1 MPVEFGG
8 TERYEVVERLG
19 AGGMGVVYRALD
31 RARGTPVALKTLH
44 RLNPES
50 ILLLKQEFRGISH
63 VAHRNLV
70 SMYDLVGEGDT
81 WFFTMELVPGCNFI
95 EWVRPQAPDVAALG
109 MTVTR
114 SAVTVDTLGPEDFA
128 AAASM
133 DGAHSMPPPHL
144 GAHGASPPDFRRLR
158 SALRQLVQA
167 IGHLHAAGVLHRDI
181 KPSNVMVRPDG
192 HVSVLDFG
200 LVTNIEQRH
209 VWQSGADVVVSGTL
223 EYMAPEQTDATP
235 ASPASDWYSVGVML
249 FQALT
254 GQLPFTGSPL
264 KMLVDKRRYDPPS
277 PAQLLPDLPA
287 DLVELCD
294 ALIQRDPTQRPD
306 TQAMLAR
313 FNALSLETTQTTLG
327 GAADSPLFGRTPQLV
342 ALRAAYRA
350 LASGRPSVVYV
361 HGSSGMGKSVL
372 VRRGLDEISRDPGA
386 LVLAGRC
393 FERESVP
400 YKALDGV
407 IDELTHTLTSLSSED
422 AAALLTP
429 DVRALARLFPVLR
442 HVVAVENLPPL
453 EDVPDPRELRRRAV
467 NALRALWGRL
477 ATRHRLVVYIDDLQ
491 WGDADSAALLTE
503 VLSGPAAPGLMFLG
517 SYRTEEAAESAFL
530 RHFDAGA
537 LAYSGRAPVEIEVT
551 PLDETDA
558 CALAG
563 QLLGEG
569 GEGAQL
575 AAEVIAR
582 ESHGSPFLIEA
593 LVGYLREV
601 GGAGQGAAG
610 LSGLSLSEMMRRRF
624 VALTPDARRLL
635 TVTAIAGQPM
645 AREIVEA
652 AASLGAE
659 MPTALAHLRAQHW
672 VRVRV
677 VDTGELIES
686 YHDRIRETLVQG
698 LDPET
703 ARRAHRDLGGA
714 LEGAGSTDYESLA
727 EHFFGAG
734 ERRRA
739 GDYTTRAADRARE
752 VLAFDRAAALYA
764 RALELHRDEAD
775 AGTDLADELERVLHV
790 RLAEALVD
798 AGRCV
803 EAARAF
809 EVAAALAPG
818 ALALDL
824 QRRAGEQL
832 MISGH
837 IAEGRAIIERVLVA
851 IDMQL
856 PSTPRR
862 ALLSLLFWRGRL
874 RLRGL
879 GFTPK
884 LQTEVP
890 TTALSR
896 VDLTWAVGLGLGLV
910 DHVGAAD
917 YQARSLYYALESGE
931 PYRVARSLGMEVA
944 YAASVG
950 HGGQARVERLRA
962 VADALVPQVDRAHTH
977 GLYAYCL
984 GVAAFSWGRWR
995 EAVEH
1000 FERAERVYRDKT
1012 TGLNW
1017 EVASCQTFLL
1027 SALGQ
1032 RGALAEISQRV
1043 PSLLQD
1049 ARDRGNLYAA
1059 TNLRTGYPALH
1070 WLAVDEPETA
1080 RRMANEAMSEW
1091 SQVGFTLQRYFAFIA
1106 QTNVDLYQGEAG
1118 AAFRR
1123 VQAYWPALDASL
1135 WLRAEVVRIDNHVY
1149 RARCALAALAR
1160 GVEVGRAR
1168 ETIKADL
1175 KALEAEVAPWAR
1187 PNALQFRGTLAHI
1200 AGETPRA
1207 VSLLTEAEAAFV
1219 AVDMPLHAAAVS
1231 LRASALQT
1239 SAPSEDALARIVAL
1253 GARRPEAMADMLAP
1267 GFSRG

>member
-8 TERYEVVERLG
+8 TERYEVIERLG

-81 WFFTMELVPGCNFI
+81 WFFTMELVPGCTFI
-95 EWVRPQAPDVAALG
+95 EWVRPHAADVAALG
-109 MTVTR
+109 TTVTR
-114 SAVTVDTLGPEDFA
+114 SAVTADTLGPEDFA
-128 AAASM
+128 AAASLA
-133 DGAHSMPPPHL
+133 GAQSVPPAQL

-158 SALRQLVQA
+158 AALRQLVQA
-167 IGHLHAAGVLHRDI
+167 IGHLHSAGVLHRDI

-192 HVSVLDFG
+192 RVSVLDFG

-277 PAQLLPDLPA
+277 PAQLLSDLPA

-294 ALIQRDPTQRPD
+294 ALIRRDPAQRPD

-313 FNALSLETTQTTLG
+313 FNALSLEATQTTMG
-327 GAADSPLFGRTPQLV
+327 GVTDAPLVGRVSQLA

-350 LASGRPSVVYV
+350 LAAGRSSIVYV

-386 LVLAGRC
+386 LVLSGRC

-407 IDELTHTLTSLSSED
+407 IDELTHTLTSMSSED

-453 EDVPDPRELRRRAV
+453 EEIPDPRELRRRAV
-467 NALRALWGRL
+467 HALRALWGRL

-491 WGDADSAALLTE
+491 WGDADSAALLAE
-503 VLSGPAAPGLMFLG
+503 VLSGPTAPGLMLLG
-517 SYRTEEAAESAFL
+517 SYRTEEAGESAFL
-530 RHFDAGA
+530 RDFNAAALGPGDRTPLEVEVSPLEEGDARA
-537 LAYSGRAPVEIEVT
+537 LAAH
-551 PLDETDA
+551 
-558 CALAG
+558 
-563 QLLGEG
+563 LLGEG
-569 GEGAQL
+569 GDGIAS

-601 GGAGQGAAG
+601 GGVGEGTAG
-610 LSGLSLSEMMRRRF
+610 LSGLSLGEMMRRRF
-624 VALTPDARRLL
+624 AALTPDARRLL

-645 AREIVEA
+645 ARDVVEA
-652 AASLGAE
+652 AAALGAE

-686 YHDRIRETLVQG
+686 YHDRIRETLLQG
-698 LDPET
+698 LDPDT
-703 ARRAHRDLGGA
+703 ARRAHRDLGVA
-714 LEGAGSTDYESLA
+714 LEGAGSTDYDSLA

-739 GDYTTRAADRARE
+739 GEYTTRAADRARE

-764 RALELHRDEAD
+764 RALELHRDEVD
-775 AGTDLADELERVLHV
+775 AGRDVADETERVLLV

-803 EAARAF
+803 DAARAF
-809 EVAAALAPG
+809 EAAAGLAPG
-818 ALALDL
+818 PLGLDL

-879 GFTPK
+879 DFAARP
-884 LQTEVP
+884 QAEVP

-962 VADALVPQVDRAHTH
+962 VADALVPQVDHAHTH

-1000 FERAERVYRDKT
+1000 FERAERIYRDKT

-1032 RGALAEISQRV
+1032 RGELAEISRRV
-1043 PSLLQD
+1043 PPLLQD

-1070 WLAVDEPETA
+1070 WLAVDDPETA
-1080 RRMANEAMSEW
+1080 RRMANEAMAEW

-1106 QTNVDLYQGEAG
+1106 QTDVDLYQGEAG
-1118 AAFRR
+1118 VAFRR

-1149 RARCALAALAR
+1149 RARCALAALAH
-1160 GVEVGRAR
+1160 GVEVSAAR
-1168 ETIKADL
+1168 DTLKRDL
-1175 KALEAEVAPWAR
+1175 KILEGEVAPWAR
-1187 PNALQFRGTLAHI
+1187 PNALQFRGTLAHL
-1200 AGETPRA
+1200 AGEAQRA
-1207 VSLLTEAEAAFV
+1207 AALLAEAEVAFN
-1219 AVDMPLHAAAVS
+1219 AVEMPLHAAAVA
-1231 LRASALQT
+1231 LRAATVTASPT
-1239 SAPSEDALARIVAL
+1239 GDALARIAAL
-1253 GARRPEAMADMLAP
+1253 GARNPTAMADMVAP
-1267 GFSRG
+1267 GFGRG